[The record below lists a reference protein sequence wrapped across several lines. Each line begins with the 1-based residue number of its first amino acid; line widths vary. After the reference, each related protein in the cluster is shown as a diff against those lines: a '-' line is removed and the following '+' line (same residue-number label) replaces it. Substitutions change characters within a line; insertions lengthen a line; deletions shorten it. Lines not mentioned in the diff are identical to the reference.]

1 MDNGGKG
8 FQSTRPMTESL
19 PRSQEVG
26 AKCLSDQKAELTGI
40 ILLPRVTPS
49 QRAPPPTA
57 TTTGTRISG
66 SGGYQCY
73 CATEGLRCQMA
84 HPRRQPHPYLSKCH
98 HAGWCGS
105 GWCGGGRGWGV
116 GGLAVGG
123 ALNPSPQRSRFA
135 PFQLQ
140 LQIFS
145 SSTRGSG
152 PSKYGDYSTVPGGAT
167 LSA

>member
-1 MDNGGKG
+1 MDNRGNG
-8 FQSTRPMTESL
+8 FQSGRPMTESL
-19 PRSQEVG
+19 PRSQEVE
-26 AKCLSDQKAELTGI
+26 AKHLSDQKAELTGI
-40 ILLPRVTPS
+40 ILLPRLTPS
-49 QRAPPPTA
+49 QRAPPPPD
-57 TTTGTRISG
+57 TRVSG
-66 SGGYQCY
+66 SGGYRCY

-105 GWCGGGRGWGV
+105 GRWGGGGF

-123 ALNPSPQRSRFA
+123 ALNPSPRRSRFV

-145 SSTRGSG
+145 SSTRGSR